1 MDALEDDG
9 EQAHSNQNKLQR
21 IVNEGLTSAV
31 RAGDFNTSR
40 QVSPNNT
47 SSLCPLEEPLPLSN
61 GSILLA
67 PYSLYTCSFKTF
79 QAMQ

>member
-9 EQAHSNQNKLQR
+9 EQAHNNQNKLQR

-40 QVSPNNT
+40 QVSTDNT
-47 SSLCPLEEPLPLSN
+47 
-61 GSILLA
+61 
-67 PYSLYTCSFKTF
+67 
-79 QAMQ
+79 

>member
-9 EQAHSNQNKLQR
+9 EQVHSEQNKLQR

-40 QVSPNNT
+40 QVSIFIK
-47 SSLCPLEEPLPLSN
+47 PLVCIN
-61 GSILLA
+61 
-67 PYSLYTCSFKTF
+67 
-79 QAMQ
+79 